1 MLVVKLYDFMLLLNH
16 MCFYLFIFKP
26 CVFIYMELFQLN
38 QIIKI
43 LCFLYSNVLS
53 GLYNI
58 LFSLNIIILSK
69 KYHRSVQNNIE
80 ACVSERKEKC
90 LNL

>member
-1 MLVVKLYDFMLLLNH
+1 

-26 CVFIYMELFQLN
+26 CVFIYMELFLLN
-38 QIIKI
+38 QIIKN
-43 LCFLYSNVLS
+43 LSFWYSTVLS